1 MAASVFRYDYRVT
14 YADCTVGN
22 HVYYGRYLEFLE
34 FARGEFFRH
43 LGSPL
48 LLLQEQDAVFPVL
61 ECRLRYRAPARYD
74 DQLSVALWVSGLEGV
89 RLNFAY
95 SITRQDRLLILEG
108 ETWHACT
115 TVAGK
120 PRKLPEALGAKLKEL
135 IPAEFSAGRP

>member
-1 MAASVFRYDYRVT
+1 MPASVFRHDYRVT

-43 LGSPL
+43 LGSSFVHW
-48 LLLQEQDAVFPVL
+48 QGQDAVFPVV

-74 DQLSVALWVSGLEGV
+74 DQLEISLRLSKVERT

-95 SITRQDRLLILEG
+95 SISRQDGLLILEA

-120 PRKLPEALGAKLKEL
+120 PRKLPDSLCEKLMDYLKE
-135 IPAEFSAGRP
+135 